1 MDSIRDMKEALSDF
15 NSCQSTLGDSSSSGS
30 DEISEDLKN
39 KANTSE
45 SKKKRKRK
53 GKKDYNRSEFL
64 KKQDTK
70 PSPK

>member
-15 NSCQSTLGDSSSSGS
+15 NSCQSTLGDSSSTGS
-30 DEISEDLKN
+30 DDVSEDLKN
-39 KANTSE
+39 TVNTSG

-53 GKKDYNRSEFL
+53 GKKDYKRGEFL